1 MPVSSKTEI
10 TRKLRR
16 NSTEAEKL
24 VWRALRDRQLGGA
37 KFRRQHPIGPY
48 IVDFCCL
55 ERRVVVELDG
65 GQHTVQ
71 SASDQRRDRWL
82 ETHGYQVLRIWNH
95 EVMANREGV
104 LRRILEDIGDPGEND
119 CR

>member
-1 MPVSSKTEI
+1 MPASSKTEI

-16 NSTEAEKL
+16 NSTDAEKRM
-24 VWRALRDRQLGGA
+24 WRELRDQQLGGA

-65 GQHTVQ
+65 GQHAVR
-71 SASDQRRDRWL
+71 SASDQRRDRWF
-82 ETHGYQVLRIWNH
+82 ETQGYQVLRIWNH
-95 EVMANREGV
+95 EVMANIEGA
-104 LRRILEDIGDPGEND
+104 LRRILEVIGDPDEYN